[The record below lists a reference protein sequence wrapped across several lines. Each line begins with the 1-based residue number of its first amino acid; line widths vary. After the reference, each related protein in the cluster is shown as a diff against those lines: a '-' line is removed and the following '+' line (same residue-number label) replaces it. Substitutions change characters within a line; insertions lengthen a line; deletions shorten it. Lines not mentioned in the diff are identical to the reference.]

1 MPTISELLVAE
12 LDKEM
17 PGTRRALERIPEG
30 QNDWKP
36 HEKSTP
42 LGYLAGLTATMPR
55 WIVSMV
61 TEDQLDLA
69 SPGRYATR
77 PFDST
82 AELVRA
88 FDSAAAAA
96 RAAIA
101 AASDERLLGTTWQL
115 LMKGQVLSEET
126 RYEAVRG
133 SALNH
138 LYHHRAQLTTYLR
151 LNGRPVP
158 SLYGPSA
165 DETYPGAG

>member
-1 MPTISELLVAE
+1 MPSITKLLVAE
-12 LDKEM
+12 LDREM
-17 PGTRRALERIPEG
+17 PGTRRALERVPEG

-36 HEKSTP
+36 HEKSMQ
-42 LGYLAGLTATMPR
+42 LGYLAGLVATMPG

-69 SPGRYATR
+69 SPGRYASR

-88 FDSAAAAA
+88 FDAAAAEA
-96 RAAIA
+96 RASIA
-101 AASDERLLGTTWQL
+101 ATADERLLRTTWRL
-115 LMKGQVLSEET
+115 LMNGQVLSEES
-126 RYEAVRG
+126 RYEAVRVG
-133 SALNH
+133 ALNH

-151 LNGRPVP
+151 LNQAPVP

-165 DETYPGAG
+165 DEAYPGA

>member
-1 MPTISELLVAE
+1 MPSIADLLVAE
-12 LDKEM
+12 LDREM
-17 PGTRRALERIPEG
+17 PGTRRALDRVPEG

-36 HEKSTP
+36 HEKSMQ
-42 LGYLAGLTATMPR
+42 LGYLAGLVATMPG

-69 SPGRYATR
+69 SPGRYASR
-77 PFDST
+77 AFDST

-88 FDSAAAAA
+88 FDAAAAEA
-96 RAAIA
+96 RAALA
-101 AASDERLLGTTWQL
+101 AAADDGLLGTTWRL
-115 LMKGQVLSEET
+115 LMSGHVLSEET
-126 RYEAVRG
+126 RYEAVRV

-151 LNGRPVP
+151 LNQTPVP

-165 DETYPGAG
+165 DEAYPGA

>member
-1 MPTISELLVAE
+1 MPSIAELLVAE
-12 LDKEM
+12 LDREM
-17 PGTRRALERIPEG
+17 PGTRRALERVPEG

-36 HEKSTP
+36 HEKSMQ
-42 LGYLAGLTATMPR
+42 LGYLAGLIATMPG

-61 TEDQLDLA
+61 AEDHLDLA
-69 SPGRYATR
+69 TPGRYATR

-88 FDSAAAAA
+88 FDTAAAAA
-96 RAAIA
+96 RATLA
-101 AASDERLLGTTWQL
+101 ATTDERLLGTTWRL
-115 LMKGQVLSEET
+115 LMNGQVLSEET

-133 SALNH
+133 GALNH

-151 LNGRPVP
+151 LNEKPVP

-165 DETYPGAG
+165 DEAYPGA